1 MGKIN
6 KIRFNNSKGEEFK
19 TSLPDE
25 YMNKVY
31 DLMEQELKDKEIFY
45 IRNDSKF
52 NVKMEDVDILLQAQV
67 NANNKLISE
76 GVITREEIIKDI
88 IKNF

>member
-1 MGKIN
+1 MK
-6 KIRFNNSKGEEFK
+6 KIRFKNSKGEDFK

-45 IRNDSKF
+45 LRDGTKF
-52 NVKMEDVDILLQAQV
+52 NVKAQDVDAFLQAQV
-67 NANNKLISE
+67 NANNKLVSD
-76 GVITREEIIKDI
+76 GVITREQLIKDI
-88 IKNF
+88 LKNY